1 MTLTRLSM
9 PEAMMI
15 ETFRHNG
22 KTDPEIL
29 ELANKNAVLAPL
41 RENLESILRD
51 GYTIKFVTFNGLKN
65 LLRLKFDKHI
75 DRDFVATEQGMAD
88 LQLET
93 EQVATLQQLLSQ
105 NCVLEQESDGSFRV
119 LWT

>member
-9 PEAMMI
+9 PEAMQI
-15 ETFRHNG
+15 ETLRHDG
-22 KTDPEIL
+22 KTDSEIH
-29 ELANKNAVLAPL
+29 ESATENEVLAPL
-41 RENLESILRD
+41 SENLEAILRD

-88 LQLET
+88 LQLTAE
-93 EQVATLQQLLSQ
+93 EAATLQQLLSQ
-105 NCVLEQESDGSFRV
+105 NCVLEQEKDGSFSV